1 MYNPKR
7 KAVAYARFS
16 SDNQRDES
24 IDAQLR
30 AINEYAEKNNYE
42 ITEHYIDRARSAT
55 TAERPEFLRMIKDS
69 ADRTFDVV
77 IVHKLDR
84 FARNRYDSAKFK
96 YDLKKNGVMVISVL
110 ENIDGSPESVILE
123 GVVEAFAEYYSKNLS
138 RETKKG
144 LKENALKGVH
154 NGGTPPLGYTID
166 PNTKKLV
173 VVPAEAEAVRIIFKN
188 TINGVGY
195 TETIYQ
201 LNELGYKTKSGRPF
215 GKNSIFSIL
224 KNEKYIGRYVYGKVR
239 ETLCGTTEPPLVIEN
254 NHEAIISQ
262 EDFDKV
268 QVIMGTRK
276 HHKTKSNAVLKENYL
291 LSGIIKCGSCGASYS
306 GNRHRSSRDK
316 KFHVTY
322 RCCNKHSHT
331 NIVCRNK
338 EVNKPKLETIVLK
351 LLADL
356 VFSPEQLAR
365 VKEEFTSYVAA
376 TEGDHIGLL
385 QALEKEF
392 SAADKKKQNLINV
405 IASTGNTSLVDA
417 LNKVE
422 FDQDVL
428 KQQISSLKLQLSEK
442 MIANEKIEQ
451 AFVRAKDMFVSNR
464 LKHARELILLF
475 VESVIVRENDVVI
488 TINETPMLET
498 KLLKEHIFT
507 RQEVNSIKTEEPVV
521 QQKLT
526 EQINNHK

>member
-1 MYNPKR
+1 MYNLKR

-16 SDNQRDES
+16 SDNQREES

-42 ITEHYIDRARSAT
+42 IIEEYIDRARSAT
-55 TAERPEFLRMIKDS
+55 TADRPEFLRMIKDS
-69 ADRTFDVV
+69 ANRNFDVV

-96 YDLKKNGVMVISVL
+96 YDLKKNGVMVVSVL

-154 NGGTPPLGYTID
+154 NGGTPPLGYCID
-166 PNTKKLV
+166 PQTKKLKIE
-173 VVPAEAEAVRIIFKN
+173 PSEAEAVRIIFAN
-188 TINGVGY
+188 TIKGIGY

-201 LNELGYKTKSGRPF
+201 LNELGYKTKANRSF

-224 KNEKYIGRYVYGKVR
+224 TNEKYTGKFIYGKTR
-239 ETLCGTTEPPLVIEN
+239 ETLGGVAEPPLVIEN

-268 QVIMGTRK
+268 KSILGHRK
-276 HHKTKSNAVLKENYL
+276 NSRPKSNVVLKENYL

-306 GNRHRSSRDK
+306 GNRHRSSRGK

-331 NIVCRNK
+331 NVICRNK
-338 EVNKPKLETIVLK
+338 EINKPKLEIIVLR
-351 LLADL
+351 LLSDL

-365 VKEEFTSYVAA
+365 VKDEFAAYVNS
-376 TEGDHIGLL
+376 TESDHIGLL
-385 QALEKEF
+385 NALEKEM
-392 SAADKKKQNLINV
+392 AKVEKKKQNLVEV
-405 IASTGNTSLVDA
+405 IASTGNASLVNA
-417 LNKVE
+417 LNQIE
-422 FDQDVL
+422 LDQDVL
-428 KQQISSLKLQLSEK
+428 KQQINSLRLQIDEK
-442 MIANEKIEQ
+442 MIAEEKIEQ
-451 AFVRAKDMFVSNR
+451 AFARAKEMFVSNR
-464 LKHARELILLF
+464 LKHAREIILLF
-475 VESVIVRENDVVI
+475 VEGITVRETDVAI

-507 RQEVNSIKTEEPVV
+507 REEINRTSINED
-521 QQKLT
+521 L
-526 EQINNHK
+526 